1 MPSDTI
7 ARLSPAVCARAT
19 ALPAYAGAS
28 HVVGYHPLPGEIDPD
43 DVLRTARDVGKTVLR
58 VPRDPRQAPHLE
70 SDGGSGTAG
79 FADGQGV
86 LFLVPG
92 IAFDAMGRRLGR
104 GGGWYDRLLS
114 HYPKAFRVGLACE
127 LQVVAGVP
135 ADPRDVSMHA
145 VLTEARTLM
154 PPGNTAEETR
164 S

>member
-19 ALPAYAGAS
+19 ALPVYAGAS

-43 DVLRTARDVGKTVLR
+43 DVLRTAQGAGKMVLR
-58 VPRDPRQAPHLE
+58 TSRDPGSVPDLE
-70 SDGGSGTAG
+70 SEGGAGTAA
-79 FADGQGV
+79 FADGEGM

-92 IAFDAMGRRLGR
+92 IAFDSMGRRLGR
-104 GGGWYDRLLS
+104 GGGWYDRLLT

-135 ADPRDVSMHA
+135 ADRRDVSMHA

-154 PPGNTAEETR
+154 PPGSTEEETR